1 MNEWWRYLFAA
12 IAGGLLG
19 GFFLASLWWTVGR
32 LPQSRRPALLFA
44 ASFLVRMLVVLGGFL
59 TLAMTGDWKLLVAA
73 GAGFQ
78 WCDQHTEQGRG
89 LCADT
94 HPWCADCR
102 AGCGKGQTKRR
113 KLPACDAAGNAG
125 RQPAPRR

>member
-73 GAGFQ
+73 GAGFALTRTLGVRIVARVAARGKPSDASFQ
-78 WCDQHTEQGRG
+78 LAMRQETQGGSLR
-89 LCADT
+89 
-94 HPWCADCR
+94 H
-102 AGCGKGQTKRR
+102 AGE
-113 KLPACDAAGNAG
+113 P
-125 RQPAPRR
+125 